1 MVSISISD
9 SIDVK
14 SIVVKFELYELYF
27 GLERYE
33 L

>member
-1 MVSISISD
+1 MPITKI
-9 SIDVK
+9 
-14 SIVVKFELYELYF
+14 IVVKFELYELYF